1 MSAHLLLMSLG
12 PVQDFIAQA
21 RRTRDLWFGSHVLS
35 VLCQKA
41 AAAAR
46 ERRAELIIPAVLDGH
61 ATARGVP
68 NKLLLLVRDEDPR
81 EVAQAARAAAR
92 AHLREWGL
100 KVWRDRSQLVDPAAL
115 DAARE
120 QLDTFL
126 EFHAAWSPFAT
137 KAGYP
142 DALRRVEAA
151 LAGRK
156 RLRAFVP
163 WIRQRGGVH
172 KSSLDGARESV
183 LKEGERRGGDWQRFR
198 IGRREQLDA
207 IGLLKRTGGDPG
219 QFIPVPTIGLAAYT
233 ARAKAELAPALEAL
247 TQECERLRRQR
258 KVLTAVQPGG
268 RAWVRDFPF
277 DAQLLL
283 PGRWRTHLEEQGLS
297 PAEADLFGKT
307 FVRPLLGALGEPF
320 PYVACLVADG
330 DKMGETLQA
339 LAPRGHEA
347 HQELSRRLSGFA
359 AEARRIIEER
369 HRGVLVYAGG
379 DDVLA
384 FVCLPD
390 APRCA
395 AELRQAF
402 RAAMAE
408 ALTDTD
414 VKPPTLSVGLG
425 VGHVLESLGD
435 LLALGR
441 RAEAMAK
448 GQDRDALALLARMHS
463 SRERSWRGRW
473 PDGPVEALE
482 AAVALR
488 EEGRLPLKKLQEVEE
503 MLRRM
508 PAGGGP
514 IDGEAQWTAVLVREV
529 SRILGRVETGSSG
542 AGLTP
547 AQAGLTLEETLP
559 FAEARARVEAWVER
573 LWLAELLA
581 RAKPRPRKDTG
592 GAA

>member
-1 MSAHLLLMSLG
+1 VSAHLLLMSLG

-46 ERRAELIIPAVLDGH
+46 ERRAELIIPSVLDGH

-68 NKLLLLVRDEDPR
+68 NKLLLLVREEDPR

-100 KVWRDRSQLVDPAAL
+100 KVWQDRSQLVDPAAL

-120 QLDTFL
+120 QLETFL
-126 EFHAAWSPFAT
+126 EFHAAWSPFTTEAE
-137 KAGYP
+137 YP

-151 LAGRK
+151 LAERK
-156 RLRAFVP
+156 RLRAFAP
-163 WIRQRGGVH
+163 WTRQRGGVH

-233 ARAKAELAPALEAL
+233 ALAKEKLAPALETL
-247 TQECERLRRQR
+247 TLECERLRQR

-268 RAWVRDFPF
+268 RVWARAFPF

-283 PGRWRTHLEEQGLS
+283 PGRWRTHLEEQGLT
-297 PAEADLFGKT
+297 PAEANSFGRT
-307 FVRPLLGALGEPF
+307 FVLPLLRALGEPF

-330 DKMGETLQA
+330 DRMGETLQA

-359 AEARRIIEER
+359 AEARRIIEEK

-390 APRCA
+390 ALRCA

-402 RAAMAE
+402 CTAMAE
-408 ALTDTD
+408 ALADTG
-414 VKPPTLSVGLG
+414 VMPPTLSVGLG

-435 LLALGR
+435 LLSLGR
-441 RAEAMAK
+441 RAEMMAK
-448 GQDRDALALLARMHS
+448 GKDRDGLALLARLHS
-463 SRERSWRGRW
+463 SREHSWRGRW
-473 PDGPVEALE
+473 PDKPVEAIE
-482 AAVALR
+482 AAVTLR
-488 EEGRLPLKKLQEVEE
+488 EEGRLPLKKVQEVEE

-508 PAGGGP
+508 PSDGGT
-514 IDGEAQWTAVLVREV
+514 IEEDSQWAAVLVHEV

-547 AQAGLTLEETLP
+547 AQAGLTLEEKLP
-559 FAEARARVEAWVER
+559 LAEVHTRVEAWAKCV
-573 LWLAELLA
+573 WLAELLA
-581 RAKPRPRKDTG
+581 RAKPRLRRDTG
-592 GAA
+592 GTA

>member
-1 MSAHLLLMSLG
+1 MSLG

-46 ERRAELIIPAVLDGH
+46 ERQAELIIPAVLEGQG
-61 ATARGVP
+61 AAPGVP
-68 NKLLLLVRDEDPR
+68 NKLLVLVREGEPR
-81 EVAQAARAAAR
+81 AVAQAAREAAR
-92 AHLREWGL
+92 VHLREWGW
-100 KVWRDRSQLVDPAAL
+100 KVWQARSQLVDPEAR
-115 DAARE
+115 DATRE

-126 EFHAAWSPFAT
+126 EFHAAWSPFSTEAE
-137 KAGYP
+137 YP
-142 DALRRVEAA
+142 EALRRAEAA
-151 LAGRK
+151 LAERK

-163 WIRQRGGVH
+163 WARQRGGVH

-183 LKEGERRGGDWQRFR
+183 LKEGGRRGGDWERFR
-198 IGRREQLDA
+198 IGQREQLDA
-207 IGLLKRTGGDPG
+207 IGLLKRTGGEPG

-233 ARAKAELAPALEAL
+233 ALAKAELAPALESL
-247 TQECERLRRQR
+247 TRECERLCRR
-258 KVLTAVQPGG
+258 KVLTAVQAGG

-283 PGRWRTHLEEQGLS
+283 PGRWRTHLEEQGL
-297 PAEADLFGKT
+297 PRAEADGFGRV
-307 FVRPLLGALGEPF
+307 FVSPLLRALGEPF

-330 DKMGETLQA
+330 DRMGETLQA

-347 HQELSRRLSGFA
+347 HQGLSRALSGFA
-359 AEARRIIEER
+359 AEARRIIEEK

-390 APRCA
+390 ALRCA
-395 AELRQAF
+395 AGLHQAF
-402 RAAMAE
+402 SAATRG
-408 ALTDTD
+408 ALAGTD

-435 LLALGR
+435 LLSLGR
-441 RAEAMAK
+441 RTEALAK
-448 GQDRDALALLARMHS
+448 GRDRDGLALLARLHS
-463 SRERSWRGRW
+463 SRERAWRGRW

-482 AAVALR
+482 AAVTLR
-488 EEGRLPLKKLQEVEE
+488 EEGRLPLKKLQEVG
-503 MLRRM
+503 MLLRRM
-508 PAGGGP
+508 PPGDGPLGGDVPWGR
-514 IDGEAQWTAVLVREV
+514 VLVHEV
-529 SRILGRVETGSSG
+529 SRILGRVEVGTPG

-547 AQAGLTLEETLP
+547 ARAGLALEEGLP
-559 FAEARARVEAWVER
+559 LGEVHARVEAWAER
-573 LWLAELLA
+573 VWLAELLA
-581 RAKPRPRKDTG
+581 RAKPRLRGDTG
-592 GAA
+592 GGA